1 MDFEEY
7 KKEVDKN
14 IMSLFEKANSVE
26 KELLNNMIRTINEK
40 CEKEQRAVGFL
51 KDAMKYANDL
61 LNATKINDLYYM
73 GKVEAYN
80 EILSMLTE
88 DASEQNRF
96 E

>member
-40 CEKEQRAVGFL
+40 CEKEQRVVGFL
-51 KDAMKYANDL
+51 KDAMKSANDL

-73 GKVEAYN
+73 GEVEAYN